1 MIAVVLWQELL
12 DGFGFVLAWIYSVI
26 PNYGISIILLTL
38 AIRLVLLPLGIKQIK
53 SMQNMQALQPK
64 VKELQKKYKNNK
76 EKLQQEQMRLYKE
89 AGVNP
94 LGGCLPMLLTLPF
107 LFAMY
112 AVIKQPILSPSQQ
125 QHGAFVVKN
134 NHLPETSQLFK
145 NVLLHQDTDFLY
157 MNLQC
162 NLIGSGT
169 QVELRYKDPADGKVK
184 QLPNGAPIIA
194 EDGQPLTFEAAT
206 QSTLDCG
213 TSRIPDTIP
222 YVLLVALMVGSTFYQ
237 TWQMQRA
244 SPQGS
249 STSQQQAITRL
260 MPLMFAF
267 FGLQFPAGLVLY
279 WTTSNALQVAQQ
291 TYLLRAGHIGP
302 DALDRR
308 MAEQRERMANGQP
321 KRAGLMGWVSER
333 AEAAQKQRQ
342 ENQKGRADPSRGQAN
357 RNPNKGKPQSK
368 GQRPTGQP
376 GAKKPPAV
384 NPKAQGSRDGSGS
397 APKKPQGP
405 QTGKGAPPGN
415 QLKRDP
421 KRTPDP
427 EESP

>member
-1 MIAVVLWQELL
+1 MP
-12 DGFGFVLAWIYSVI
+12 SS
-26 PNYGISIILLTL
+26 NS
-38 AIRLVLLPLGIKQIK
+38 
-53 SMQNMQALQPK
+53 
-64 VKELQKKYKNNK
+64 
-76 EKLQQEQMRLYKE
+76 
-89 AGVNP
+89 
-94 LGGCLPMLLTLPF
+94 
-107 LFAMY
+107 
-112 AVIKQPILSPSQQ
+112 PILTPSQQ
-125 QHGAFVVKN
+125 QHGAFVVEN
-134 NHLPETSQLFK
+134 NHLPEDSQLFK
-145 NVLLHQDTDFLY
+145 NVLLHQDTDFLF

-169 QVELRYKDPADGKVK
+169 QVELKYKDPADGKVK
-184 QLPNGAPIIA
+184 QLPNGAPIVA

-213 TSRIPDTIP
+213 ASRIPATIP

-376 GAKKPPAV
+376 GAKKPPVA
-384 NPKAQGSRDGSGS
+384 NPKAQGSRDGSGA
-397 APKKPQGP
+397 APKKPPSP

-427 EESP
+427 EETP